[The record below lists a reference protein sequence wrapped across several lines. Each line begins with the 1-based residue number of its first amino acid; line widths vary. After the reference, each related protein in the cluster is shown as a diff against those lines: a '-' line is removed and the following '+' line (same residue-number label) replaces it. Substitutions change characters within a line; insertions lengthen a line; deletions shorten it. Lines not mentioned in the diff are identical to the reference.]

1 MILPAKVGQFND
13 LNIELY
19 NHIINHVIL

>member
-1 MILPAKVGQFND
+1 MILPTKVGRFND
-13 LNIELY
+13 LNIEVY